1 MQWIDKDLLWHGWW
15 NIKKMKKWK
24 SKNLSW
30 IFVLQGFVY
39 LYHRGVRLPLS
50 LHFPSH
56 KFLAF
61 GSFSRRFVYVHFYLH
76 LRRTLRQNPDL
87 LTAPNCNCTP
97 VYHCRQQIWCLV
109 TLSICAGQTDYWQ
122 TRVFAILLRWKQMF
136 DIGNGRWCS
145 YISN

>member
-30 IFVLQGFVY
+30 IFVLQGFMY
-39 LYHRGVRLPLS
+39 LYHRRFRLPLS
-50 LHFPSH
+50 LHFPPH
-56 KFLAF
+56 KFLAL
-61 GSFSRRFVYVHFYLH
+61 GSFSRRFVCVHFYLH
-76 LRRTLRQNPDL
+76 LTRTFATKPWPPNSSSLQLYTSAVLPSDL
-87 LTAPNCNCTP
+87 VFGDPLYLC
-97 VYHCRQQIWCLV
+97 Q
-109 TLSICAGQTDYWQ
+109 QTDYWQ

-145 YISN
+145 CIST